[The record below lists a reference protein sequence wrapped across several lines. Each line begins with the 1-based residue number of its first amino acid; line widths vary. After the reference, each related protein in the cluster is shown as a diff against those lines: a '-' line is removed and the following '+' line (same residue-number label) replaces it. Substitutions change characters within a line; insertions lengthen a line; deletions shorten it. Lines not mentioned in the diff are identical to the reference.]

1 MTRVSM
7 RVVLAAA
14 LAAGTS
20 GARARGDLTG
30 MALELHAA
38 AAANDAGAIRKLAAA
53 GAPIEARDKAK
64 RTAPLITTR
73 ANVAEA
79 AAALIDAGADVNL
92 ADGEGVAPL
101 AHAKSRGYSDMIR
114 MLEAAGA
121 R

>member
-1 MTRVSM
+1 MTRVSR
-7 RVVLAAA
+7 RVILAAA

-64 RTAPLITTR
+64 RTALLIATR
-73 ANVAEA
+73 ANVVEA
-79 AAALIDAGADVNL
+79 AAPMSISPMVKASHPWPTPR
-92 ADGEGVAPL
+92 VAATP
-101 AHAKSRGYSDMIR
+101 I
-114 MLEAAGA
+114 
-121 R
+121 